1 MLKIKK
7 VIITKTAKQG
17 TASVILN
24 GGSSDLILNKFIV
37 DITDGCDPIK
47 IPTYDNTPI
56 IDGELANSLKLFILK
71 NFNKLK
77 AEQFGIF
84 EITSSGIKKLG
95 V

>member
-37 DITDGCDPIK
+37 DITDCLAYK
-47 IPTYDNTPI
+47 ILI
-56 IDGELANSLKLFILK
+56 H
-71 NFNKLK
+71 
-77 AEQFGIF
+77 
-84 EITSSGIKKLG
+84 
-95 V
+95 